1 LVLLINDCIYVCD
14 FPSSFFTTLQGKDGK
29 KGNVPFEAPTEV
41 NEGSMSAFLSQ
52 FEQKLEDVMKQAKK
66 KDLDID

>member
-1 LVLLINDCIYVCD
+1 MCVVCVC
-14 FPSSFFTTLQGKDGK
+14 FIVCFRLCSFIIPSSQGKDGK

-41 NEGSMSAFLSQ
+41 NEGSLSAFLAQ